1 VTATMRIAVDPAAV
15 SMAEAIGRLSGA
27 VPLFL
32 VSHRAFRDLAAELGG
47 WGRAA
52 DFLRELGEANDRPL
66 AVTVEAGAGAS
77 RTAFIAPK
85 HWTSER
91 LLGWVAGHHELLE
104 RELGPIEW
112 ITSEGRR

>member
-1 VTATMRIAVDPAAV
+1 MGPPLTVRADPRAV
-15 SMAEAIGRLSGA
+15 SMAASIARLAGTT
-27 VPLFL
+27 PLFL

-52 DFLRELGEANDRPL
+52 DYLRELVEANDRPL
-66 AVTVEAGAGAS
+66 AVNVEAGAGTS

-91 LLGWVAGHHELLE
+91 LLGWVGGRRELLE
-104 RELGPIEW
+104 RELGPIER